1 MDVTTVQ
8 NTTTTAGTTA
18 GTETASTATLD
29 YNAFLHLL
37 IAQMRNQDPME
48 PMKSSDYV
56 AQLATFSQ
64 VEKTIQT
71 NERIAELLNTNNLL
85 LAESLIGKTVISSE
99 YNTGGVVVAAKVM
112 SNGVMVL
119 LDNGAEFMVGPGLIV
134 GESASPPPAEGD
146 TEAGGETDGEAD
158 GEVDA

>member
-1 MDVTTVQ
+1 MDVASVL
-8 NTTTTAGTTA
+8 NTTKT
-18 GTETASTATLD
+18 TETPASKEATATPTLD

-71 NERIAELLNTNNLL
+71 NERIASLLNTNNLQ
-85 LAESLIGKTVISSE
+85 LAESLIGKTVISDE
-99 YNTGGVVVAAKVM
+99 HGTGGVVVAAKVVD
-112 SNGVMVL
+112 NGVMVL
-119 LDNGAEFMVGPGLIV
+119 LDNGAEFTVGPGLII
-134 GESASPPPAEGD
+134 GEKATETPTENGGGD
-146 TEAGGETDGEAD
+146 ETTT
-158 GEVDA
+158 

>member
-1 MDVTTVQ
+1 MEVSGVL
-8 NTTTTAGTTA
+8 NTNKTNETQTPTQATAA
-18 GTETASTATLD
+18 PTLD

-71 NERIAELLNTNNLL
+71 NERIASLLNTNNLQ
-85 LAESLIGKTVISSE
+85 LAESLIGKTVISE
-99 YNTGGVVVAAKVM
+99 EHGTAGVVVAAKVVD
-112 SNGVMVL
+112 NGVVVL
-119 LDNGAEFMVGPGLIV
+119 LDNGQEIPAGPGLIV
-134 GESASPPPAEGD
+134 GESASMPPADYSGD
-146 TEAGGETDGEAD
+146 ETTT
-158 GEVDA
+158 

>member
-1 MDVTTVQ
+1 MDVSGVL
-8 NTTTTAGTTA
+8 NTTQKTTNETQKP
-18 GTETASTATLD
+18 TESTAAPTLD

-71 NERIAELLNTNNLL
+71 NERIASLLNTGNLQ
-85 LAESLIGKTVISSE
+85 LAESLIGKTVISE
-99 YNTGGVVVAAKVM
+99 ENNAAGVVVAAKVID
-112 SNGVMVL
+112 NGVMVM
-119 LDNGAEFMVGPGLIV
+119 LDDGSEFMVGDGLII
-134 GESASPPPAEGD
+134 GESTSPPPAEG
-146 TEAGGETDGEAD
+146 EEETTT
-158 GEVDA
+158 

>member
-1 MDVTTVQ
+1 MDVASIFNTDKTTQ
-8 NTTTTAGTTA
+8 TTDTTKAATA
-18 GTETASTATLD
+18 TPTLD

-71 NERIAELLNTNNLL
+71 NERVASLLNTNNLQ
-85 LAESLIGKTVISSE
+85 LAESLIGKTVISDE
-99 YNTGGVVVAAKVM
+99 HGTGGVVVAAKVL

-119 LDNGAEFMVGPGLIV
+119 LDNGAEFTVGPGLIV
-134 GESASPPPAEGD
+134 GEKAVQTPTDS
-146 TEAGGETDGEAD
+146 GGSQETTT
-158 GEVDA
+158 

>member
-1 MDVTTVQ
+1 MDVANIL
-8 NTTTTAGTTA
+8 NTTKT
-18 GTETASTATLD
+18 TETPTQAAATPTLD

-48 PMKSSDYV
+48 PMQSSDYV

-71 NERIAELLNTNNLL
+71 NERIASLLNTNNLL
-85 LAESLIGKTVISSE
+85 LAESLVGKTVISSE
-99 YNTGGVVVAAKVM
+99 NNTGGIVVAAKVM

-119 LDNGAEFMVGPGLIV
+119 LDNGDEIMVGPGLII
-134 GESASPPPAEGD
+134 GESAAQPPAGD
-146 TEAGGETDGEAD
+146 DGSEETA
-158 GEVDA
+158 A

>member
-1 MDVTTVQ
+1 MEVSGVL
-8 NTTTTAGTTA
+8 NTNKTNETQTPTQATAA
-18 GTETASTATLD
+18 PTLD

-71 NERIAELLNTNNLL
+71 NERIASLLNTNNLQ
-85 LAESLIGKTVISSE
+85 LAESLIGKAVISEE
-99 YNTGGVVVAAKVM
+99 YGTAGMVVAAKVVD
-112 SNGVMVL
+112 NGVMVL
-119 LDNGAEFMVGPGLIV
+119 LDNGQEIPAGPGLIV
-134 GESASPPPAEGD
+134 GEAAQTPPADDSGD
-146 TEAGGETDGEAD
+146 ETTT
-158 GEVDA
+158 

>member
-1 MDVTTVQ
+1 MDITAIQ
-8 NTTTTAGTTA
+8 NTTMTAGTTA
-18 GTETASTATLD
+18 TAEAASTPTLD

-71 NERIAELLNTNNLL
+71 NERIASLLNTNNLQ

-99 YNTGGVVVAAKVM
+99 NNIGGVVVAAKVM

-119 LDNGAEFMVGPGLIV
+119 LDNGAEFMVGPGLII
-134 GESASPPPAEGD
+134 GEGASPPPAGGD
-146 TEAGGETDGEAD
+146 TQAD
-158 GEVDA
+158 GEGEA

>member
-1 MDVTTVQ
+1 AAGGDAREVGRLIATRKEIGAVMEVSGVQ
-8 NTTTTAGTTA
+8 NTTKTSETQTPTQATAA
-18 GTETASTATLD
+18 PTLD

-71 NERIAELLNTNNLL
+71 NERIAALLNTNNLQ
-85 LAESLIGKTVISSE
+85 LAESL
-99 YNTGGVVVAAKVM
+99 
-112 SNGVMVL
+112 
-119 LDNGAEFMVGPGLIV
+119 VG
-134 GESASPPPAEGD
+134 
-146 TEAGGETDGEAD
+146 
-158 GEVDA
+158 

>member
-1 MDVTTVQ
+1 MDVSSIL
-8 NTTTTAGTTA
+8 NTTKTAQQTPETKSATA
-18 GTETASTATLD
+18 APTLD

-71 NERIAELLNTNNLL
+71 NERIASLLNTNNLQ
-85 LAESLIGKTVISSE
+85 LAENLIGKMVISE
-99 YNTGGVVVAAKVM
+99 EHGTGGVVVAAKVL

-119 LDNGAEFMVGPGLIV
+119 LDNGKEFMAGPGLII
-134 GESASPPPAEGD
+134 GEKSTEPPAEG
-146 TEAGGETDGEAD
+146 GGNEETPA
-158 GEVDA
+158 

>member
-1 MDVTTVQ
+1 MDVASVL
-8 NTTTTAGTTA
+8 NTTRTTETPASKETTAA
-18 GTETASTATLD
+18 PTLD

-71 NERIAELLNTNNLL
+71 NERIASLLNTNNLQ
-85 LAESLIGKTVISSE
+85 LAESLIGKMVLSE
-99 YNTGGVVVAAKVM
+99 ENGTGGVVVAAKVVD
-112 SNGVMVL
+112 NGVTVL
-119 LDNGAEFMVGPGLIV
+119 LDNGAEFAVGPGLII
-134 GESASPPPAEGD
+134 GEKASEPPPEDGGGD
-146 TEAGGETDGEAD
+146 ETTT
-158 GEVDA
+158 

>member
-1 MDVTTVQ
+1 MDVASVL
-8 NTTTTAGTTA
+8 NTTKTTETPTSKETTAA
-18 GTETASTATLD
+18 PTLD

-71 NERIAELLNTNNLL
+71 NERIASLLNTNNLQ
-85 LAESLIGKTVISSE
+85 LAESLIGKTVLSDE
-99 YNTGGVVVAAKVM
+99 HGTGGVVVAAKVVD
-112 SNGVMVL
+112 NGVMVL
-119 LDNGAEFMVGPGLIV
+119 LDNGAEFTVGPGLII
-134 GESASPPPAEGD
+134 GEKA
-146 TEAGGETDGEAD
+146 GEAPTED
-158 GEVDA
+158 GGGDETPA

>member
-1 MDVTTVQ
+1 MDVASVL
-8 NTTTTAGTTA
+8 NTTKTTETPASKETTAA
-18 GTETASTATLD
+18 PTLD

-71 NERIAELLNTNNLL
+71 NERIASLLNTNNLQ
-85 LAESLIGKTVISSE
+85 LAESLIGKMVLSE
-99 YNTGGVVVAAKVM
+99 ENGTGGVVVAAKVVD
-112 SNGVMVL
+112 NGVTVL
-119 LDNGAEFMVGPGLIV
+119 LDNGAEFTVGPGLII
-134 GESASPPPAEGD
+134 GEKASDPPAEDGAGD
-146 TEAGGETDGEAD
+146 ETTA
-158 GEVDA
+158 

>member
-1 MDVTTVQ
+1 MDVASIL
-8 NTTTTAGTTA
+8 NTTKTEQTPETKSATATP
-18 GTETASTATLD
+18 TLD

-71 NERIAELLNTNNLL
+71 NERIASLLNTNNLQ
-85 LAESLIGKTVISSE
+85 LAESLVGKMVISDEHS
-99 YNTGGVVVAAKVM
+99 TGGVVVAAKVL

-119 LDNGAEFMVGPGLIV
+119 LDNGSELMVGPGLII
-134 GESASPPPAEGD
+134 GEKAAQPPAN
-146 TEAGGETDGEAD
+146 TGGSDETGS
-158 GEVDA
+158 

>member
-1 MDVTTVQ
+1 MEVSGVQ
-8 NTTTTAGTTA
+8 NTTKTNETQTPTQATAA
-18 GTETASTATLD
+18 PTLD

-71 NERIAELLNTNNLL
+71 NERIASLLNTNNLQ
-85 LAESLIGKTVISSE
+85 LAESLVGKTVISEE
-99 YNTGGVVVAAKVM
+99 YETAGVVVAAKVVD
-112 SNGVMVL
+112 NGVTVL
-119 LDNGAEFMVGPGLIV
+119 LDNGQEIPAGPGLIV
-134 GESASPPPAEGD
+134 GESAATPPADDSGSD
-146 TEAGGETDGEAD
+146 ETTT
-158 GEVDA
+158 

>member
-1 MDVTTVQ
+1 MDVASIL
-8 NTTTTAGTTA
+8 NTTKT
-18 GTETASTATLD
+18 TETPASKEATAAPTLD

-71 NERIAELLNTNNLL
+71 NERIASLLNTNNLQ
-85 LAESLIGKTVISSE
+85 LAESLIGKTVLSDE
-99 YNTGGVVVAAKVM
+99 HGTGGVVVAAKVVD
-112 SNGVMVL
+112 NGVMVL
-119 LDNGAEFMVGPGLIV
+119 LDNGAEFTVGPGLII
-134 GESASPPPAEGD
+134 GERAIEAPTEG
-146 TEAGGETDGEAD
+146 GGGDETTT
-158 GEVDA
+158 

>member
-1 MDVTTVQ
+1 MDVASVL
-8 NTTTTAGTTA
+8 NTTKTTDTPASKETTAA
-18 GTETASTATLD
+18 PTLD

-71 NERIAELLNTNNLL
+71 NERIASLLNTNNLQ
-85 LAESLIGKTVISSE
+85 LAESLIGKMVLSE
-99 YNTGGVVVAAKVM
+99 ENGTGGVVVAAKVVD
-112 SNGVMVL
+112 NAVMVL
-119 LDNGAEFMVGPGLIV
+119 LDNGAEFTVGPGLII
-134 GESASPPPAEGD
+134 GEKATETPTENDGGD
-146 TEAGGETDGEAD
+146 ETTT
-158 GEVDA
+158 

>member
-1 MDVTTVQ
+1 MDVASIL
-8 NTTTTAGTTA
+8 NTTKTTQTTP
-18 GTETASTATLD
+18 ETQSATAAPTLD

-71 NERIAELLNTNNLL
+71 NERIASLLNTNNLQ
-85 LAESLIGKTVISSE
+85 LAENLVGKMVISDE
-99 YNTGGVVVAAKVM
+99 NKTGGVVVAAKVL

-119 LDNGAEFMVGPGLIV
+119 LDNGQEFMVGPGLII
-134 GESASPPPAEGD
+134 GEKATQPPADTGGD
-146 TEAGGETDGEAD
+146 SSGGDETPA
-158 GEVDA
+158 

>member
-1 MDVTTVQ
+1 MEVSGVQ
-8 NTTTTAGTTA
+8 NTTKTNEPQTPTQ
-18 GTETASTATLD
+18 STAAPTLD

-71 NERIAELLNTNNLL
+71 NERIASLLNTNNLQ
-85 LAESLIGKTVISSE
+85 LAESLIGKAVISEE
-99 YNTGGVVVAAKVM
+99 YETAGVVVAAKVVD
-112 SNGVMVL
+112 NGVMVL
-119 LDNGAEFMVGPGLIV
+119 LDNGQEIPAGPGLIV
-134 GESASPPPAEGD
+134 GENAPAPPADD
-146 TEAGGETDGEAD
+146 TGSDETTT
-158 GEVDA
+158 

>member
-1 MDVTTVQ
+1 MDVSGVL
-8 NTTTTAGTTA
+8 NTTQKTTNETQKP
-18 GTETASTATLD
+18 TESTAAPTLD

-71 NERIAELLNTNNLL
+71 NERIASLLNTGNLQ
-85 LAESLIGKTVISSE
+85 LAESLIGKTVISE
-99 YNTGGVVVAAKVM
+99 ENNAAGVVVAAKVVD
-112 SNGVMVL
+112 NGVMVM
-119 LDNGAEFMVGPGLIV
+119 LDDGSEFMVGDGLII
-134 GESASPPPAEGD
+134 GESTNPPPSE
-146 TEAGGETDGEAD
+146 ETTT
-158 GEVDA
+158 

>member
-1 MDVTTVQ
+1 MDVASIL
-8 NTTTTAGTTA
+8 NTAKTADTA
-18 GTETASTATLD
+18 TPAGATGSPTLD

-71 NERIAELLNTNNLL
+71 NERIATLLNTSNLQ
-85 LAESLIGKTVISSE
+85 LAESLVGKTIISDE
-99 YNTGGVVVAAKVM
+99 HGTGGVVVAAKVLT
-112 SNGVMVL
+112 NGVMVL
-119 LDNGAEFMVGPGLIV
+119 LDNGAEIMVGPGLII
-134 GESASPPPAEGD
+134 GESAVRPPAGD
-146 TEAGGETDGEAD
+146 PGGDEATS
-158 GEVDA
+158 

>member
-1 MDVTTVQ
+1 MDVSSVL
-8 NTTTTAGTTA
+8 NTTKTDQTQKP
-18 GTETASTATLD
+18 TESTAAPTLD

-71 NERIAELLNTNNLL
+71 NERIASLLNTNNLQ
-85 LAESLIGKTVISSE
+85 LAESLLGKAVISEE
-99 YNTGGVVVAAKVM
+99 YDTAGVVVAAKVVD
-112 SNGVMVL
+112 NGVMIL
-119 LDNGAEFMVGPGLIV
+119 LDNGQEIMAGPGLIV
-134 GESASPPPAEGD
+134 GERAAPPPADD
-146 TEAGGETDGEAD
+146 TGSDETTT
-158 GEVDA
+158 

>member
-1 MDVTTVQ
+1 MDVSGVL
-8 NTTTTAGTTA
+8 NTTQKTTNETQKPTESTA
-18 GTETASTATLD
+18 AATLD

-71 NERIAELLNTNNLL
+71 NERIASLLNTNNLQ
-85 LAESLIGKTVISSE
+85 LAESLIGKTVISE
-99 YNTGGVVVAAKVM
+99 ENNAAGVVVAAKVID
-112 SNGVMVL
+112 NGVMVKL
-119 LDNGAEFMVGPGLIV
+119 EDGSEFMVVCPTRQS
-134 GESASPPPAEGD
+134 EEMPWS
-146 TEAGGETDGEAD
+146 
-158 GEVDA
+158 

>member
-1 MDVTTVQ
+1 MDVSSVL
-8 NTTTTAGTTA
+8 NTTKTNQTQTPTESTAA
-18 GTETASTATLD
+18 ATLD

-71 NERIAELLNTNNLL
+71 NERIASLLNTNNLQ
-85 LAESLIGKTVISSE
+85 LAESLLGKAVISE
-99 YNTGGVVVAAKVM
+99 EFNTAGVVVAAKVVD
-112 SNGVMVL
+112 NGVMVL
-119 LDNGAEFMVGPGLIV
+119 LDNGQEIIAGPGLIV
-134 GESASPPPAEGD
+134 GERAPTPPADDSGSD
-146 TEAGGETDGEAD
+146 ETTT
-158 GEVDA
+158 